1 MQNDERFWVR
11 IGLRLAAVVVEVAA
25 VVVVD
30 HAVVDDVVD
39 HDNAMPVVLP
49 MFPSIVSVDDDPRPC
64 RCQWC
69 FCDGSRLALWQW
81 CHLVCG
87 RQMMLI
93 MVMVIA
99 CDSYSSV
106 SSSSPSTRV
115 LMLLV
120 VVVPPIPNHRENGL
134 RMDRES
140 HVHTIPIRVP

>member
-1 MQNDERFWVR
+1 MMQNDERFWVR

-64 RCQWC
+64 RCHWC
-69 FCDGSRLALWQW
+69 FCDGSMTNVVAAVRLDLWQW

-87 RQMMLI
+87 R
-93 MVMVIA
+93 
-99 CDSYSSV
+99 
-106 SSSSPSTRV
+106 
-115 LMLLV
+115 
-120 VVVPPIPNHRENGL
+120 
-134 RMDRES
+134 
-140 HVHTIPIRVP
+140 